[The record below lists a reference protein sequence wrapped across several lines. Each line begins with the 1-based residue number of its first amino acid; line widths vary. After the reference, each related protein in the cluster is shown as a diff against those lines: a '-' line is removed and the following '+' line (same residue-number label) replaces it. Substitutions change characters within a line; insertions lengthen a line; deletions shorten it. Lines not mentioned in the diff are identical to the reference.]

1 MFKITQNYDKALLA
15 FEECLY
21 LATLNDDFKLKV
33 KALVNISSCYL
44 QISDLHKVIYYYH
57 KILDIEYDL
66 TLNNVNKQASTNLN
80 ALLLN
85 DEVINLELRIAVRQ
99 NLFTAHYRLGKLRL
113 CCYYLIEMIAIIDN
127 HLDLN
132 FDKNTSKT
140 ISDDV
145 FEFFEYVQIKMDAS
159 IELCKFFVMFKEFI
173 KLEILLNKL
182 LEFVEAI
189 IEKGTEKFY

>member
-1 MFKITQNYDKALLA
+1 M
-15 FEECLY
+15 
-21 LATLNDDFKLKV
+21 
-33 KALVNISSCYL
+33 

-66 TLNNVNKQASTNLN
+66 MVNNANKQASTNLN
-80 ALLLN
+80 ILLFN
-85 DEVINLELRIAVRQ
+85 DEVINLELRIAIRQ

-113 CCYYLIEMIAIIDN
+113 CCYYLIEMISIIDN

-132 FDKNTSKT
+132 FEKNTKKT
-140 ISDDV
+140 ISDGV

-182 LEFVEAI
+182 LEFSEAI
-189 IEKGTEKFY
+189 IAKGNFLKIVLKIIDLTNIILFFSSID